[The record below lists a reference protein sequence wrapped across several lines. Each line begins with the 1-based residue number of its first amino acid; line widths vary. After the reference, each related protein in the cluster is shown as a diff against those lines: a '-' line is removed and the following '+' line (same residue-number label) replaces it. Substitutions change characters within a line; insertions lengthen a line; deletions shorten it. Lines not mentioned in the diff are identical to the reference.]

1 MKRNEKILVYG
12 VTGFLLAILVVAV
25 VFGNEDLTRA
35 VEARDKPESPR
46 TLDEMLVAEGDE
58 AVRDSAGNPD
68 VEAEQETDLT
78 GEPAPALAVGEGGEQ
93 PGQGVVEAVD
103 PLEFVGPLPLVVQP
117 SAEVVTALGKSRR
130 ERDYRIVEIQPQ
142 DTFHELVL
150 RWTGSSEYQARV
162 ERLNEGLVTNALPVG
177 EELCLPWVDDDVLW
191 EAHEARQEA
200 QRRLAESAARTEPRL
215 YTLKRGDSLWKLAEG
230 AAGLGGAPAYVERIK
245 ALNPNI
251 TDFDRLQE
259 GQQIK
264 LPPIR

>member
-35 VEARDKPESPR
+35 VEARDKQERPR
-46 TLDEMLVAEGDE
+46 TIDEILIAGLGDE
-58 AVRDSAGNPD
+58 AARDPVGELG
-68 VEAEQETDLT
+68 VEGEQETDLT
-78 GEPAPALAVGEGGEQ
+78 LQAQVPATIDGAGQ
-93 PGQGVVEAVD
+93 PVQEAVD
-103 PLEFVGPLPLVVQP
+103 PMEFVGPLPLVAQP
-117 SAEVVTALGKSRR
+117 SAAVVVTALGKSRR
-130 ERDYRIVEIQPQ
+130 ERDYRIVEIQSQ

-150 RWTGSSEYQARV
+150 RWTGSSDYQARV
-162 ERLNEGLVTNALPVG
+162 ERLNEGLATSALTAG
-177 EELCLPWVDDDVLW
+177 EELWLPWVDDDVLW
-191 EAHEARQEA
+191 EAHEAREEA
-200 QRRLAESAARTEPRL
+200 QQRQTEMRARAEPRL

-259 GQQIK
+259 GQQIR
-264 LPPIR
+264 LPAVR